1 MSSSNSSGRKA
12 GPRRRGRKMAFSGK
26 RMLAELVVY
35 ARGNLR
41 SREGFFFTLV
51 FPIIL
56 ILLFGAI
63 FSGGSSG
70 PATVYVQ
77 NLDNGPASSAFVS
90 ALNSTTAIKL
100 VPVPSGQNFTQYLSS
115 HSSTDGVVIPQGF
128 SSAYAAN
135 QKVNVTVYGNPTS
148 TTSAIVS
155 GITSEIVNG
164 FNLHGASGTH
174 SVGVSTH
181 TAVSSSYKYIDFLVP
196 GLVGFAALTS
206 PMFALVNISSVYRRD
221 KIFKLLSLTP
231 LTKTEWLMSKIIWYI
246 GTTVVSFVLMSL
258 VGIFVFGAHIIFSFG
273 IAIFLVL
280 GPFFF
285 VSLGML
291 VGTVSNSPESAAVVG
306 NLVTFPMMFLSGTFF
321 PVASMPTYL
330 QGIAHVLP
338 LFYVIDGLTNVM
350 IYNNFGP
357 VYFDVGLLLVISAVT
372 FALAVR
378 FFRWR
383 ED

>member
-1 MSSSNSSGRKA
+1 
-12 GPRRRGRKMAFSGK
+12 MAFNVH
-26 RMLAELVVY
+26 RMSADLKVY
-35 ARGNLR
+35 ATGNLR

-63 FSGGSSG
+63 FSNAGSG
-70 PATVYVQ
+70 TTTVYVQ
-77 NLDNGPASSAFVS
+77 NLDGGPVSGAFVT
-90 ALNSTTAIKL
+90 ALNSTTALKL
-100 VPVPSGQNFTQYLSS
+100 VSVPADQNFTQYLSS

-128 SSAYAAN
+128 SSAYLDD
-135 QKVNVTVYGNPTS
+135 QKVNVTVYGNPSSTS
-148 TTSAIVS
+148 SAIVS
-155 GITSEIVNG
+155 GITSEVVNA
-164 FNLHGASGTH
+164 FNLRGASGVH
-174 SVGVSTH
+174 YVGLSQR

-196 GLVGFAALTS
+196 GLIGFAALTS
-206 PMFALVNISSVYRRD
+206 PMFALVNISSTYRRD
-221 KIFKLLSLTP
+221 NVFKLLSLTP
-231 LTKTEWLMSKIIWYI
+231 LTKTEWLLSKILWYI
-246 GTTVVSFVLMSL
+246 GTTFVSFVLMSA
-258 VGIFVFGAHIIFSFG
+258 VGIYVFGAHISFTWG
-273 IAIFLVL
+273 IAMFLVL

-321 PVASMPTYL
+321 PVNAMPMYL
-330 QGIAHVLP
+330 QSIAHVLP
-338 LFYVIDGLTNVM
+338 LYYLIDGLNNVM
-350 IYNNFGP
+350 IYGNYGP
-357 VYFDVGLLLVISAVT
+357 AYFDVGLLFVISVVV